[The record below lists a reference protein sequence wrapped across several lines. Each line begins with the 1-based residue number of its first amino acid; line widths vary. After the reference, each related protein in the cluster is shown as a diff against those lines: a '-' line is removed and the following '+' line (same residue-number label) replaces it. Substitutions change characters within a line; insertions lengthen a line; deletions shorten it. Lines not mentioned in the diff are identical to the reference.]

1 MKLAAAYSLAELAK
15 QDVPD
20 SVMKAYGGEHLK
32 FGPEYIIPKPFDYR
46 VLLWEAPAV
55 ADAAMK
61 TDVARIQID
70 IEEYKERLERRL
82 GKSREVMRM
91 MINKAKRQPKRIV
104 FPEGYSEK
112 VLRAAHI
119 IVDEG
124 IGRPILLGKEDI
136 IRSLAKELDI
146 DLNGIEI
153 VHPTTSAKFDA
164 YAEQLFELR
173 QRKGVTREEARQLM
187 RSANIYGSMM
197 VHAGDADA
205 LVSGVTQHYPDTI
218 RPALQVVGMREDL
231 SRVSGLYIMVV
242 KNQIYFFA
250 DATVNIE
257 PTAEELAEI
266 ALCAAETA
274 KRFDV
279 EPKVAMLS
287 FSNFGSTKHP
297 LAEKV
302 QKATELVRQRDPHLI
317 VDGEMQAD
325 TAVVPEIIEGTYP
338 FSPLKG
344 GANVLIFPDLQ
355 SGNIAYKLLAQLGG
369 AEAIGPVLMGM
380 NRPVHVLQRGCEV
393 NDIVNMAAIAVVD
406 AQELAWPKTR
416 GAL

>member
-1 MKLAAAYSLAELAK
+1 
-15 QDVPD
+15 
-20 SVMKAYGGEHLK
+20 
-32 FGPEYIIPKPFDYR
+32 
-46 VLLWEAPAV
+46 
-55 ADAAMK
+55 
-61 TDVARIQID
+61 
-70 IEEYKERLERRL
+70 
-82 GKSREVMRM
+82 
-91 MINKAKRQPKRIV
+91 
-104 FPEGYSEK
+104 
-112 VLRAAHI
+112 
-119 IVDEG
+119 
-124 IGRPILLGKEDI
+124 
-136 IRSLAKELDI
+136 
-146 DLNGIEI
+146 
-153 VHPTTSAKFDA
+153 
-164 YAEQLFELR
+164 
-173 QRKGVTREEARQLM
+173 M